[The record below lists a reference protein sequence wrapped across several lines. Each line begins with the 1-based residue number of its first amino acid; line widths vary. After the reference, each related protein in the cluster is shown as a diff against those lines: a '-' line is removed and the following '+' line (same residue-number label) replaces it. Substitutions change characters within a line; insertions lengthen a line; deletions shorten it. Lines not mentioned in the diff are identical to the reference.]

1 MKTQLREA
9 SIARALPTAPQDVAS
24 RSRTPATGASDTSD
38 AYPALL
44 SCSSCAAATTKRGR
58 GMASASCQSDPSS
71 LPRLVVNKTNLPIS
85 NKNITSLTLH
95 AHRSLSTAPR
105 LDSIVEF
112 SSARK
117 PPIYLLLDSLPVLYP
132 TESPKMSVVSL
143 LGVNILN
150 NPAKFTD
157 NYELEITFEC
167 LEQLEKDLEWK
178 LTYVGSATSD
188 QYDQELDSL
197 LVGPI
202 PVGVNKFIFEAD
214 APKTTRIP
222 DADILGVTVILLT
235 CSYDGR
241 EFVRVGYYVNN
252 EYDSDE
258 LNADPPAKPI
268 IEKIRRNV
276 LAEKPRVTRFA
287 IKWDSEASAPAEF
300 PPEQPEADLQAD
312 EEEYGAEELDEDV
325 EEEADGVADKAGET
339 SAVAADGDAEMG
351 GAGETGE
358 IGGEDEMSEDG
369 SVDLEN
375 ESEDELEEDV
385 EGEAGAQGD
394 VAEAGDD
401 AMEVDDNMP
410 DAPNQKGVAAH

>member
-1 MKTQLREA
+1 
-9 SIARALPTAPQDVAS
+9 
-24 RSRTPATGASDTSD
+24 
-38 AYPALL
+38 
-44 SCSSCAAATTKRGR
+44 
-58 GMASASCQSDPSS
+58 
-71 LPRLVVNKTNLPIS
+71 
-85 NKNITSLTLH
+85 
-95 AHRSLSTAPR
+95 
-105 LDSIVEF
+105 
-112 SSARK
+112 
-117 PPIYLLLDSLPVLYP
+117 
-132 TESPKMSVVSL
+132 MSVVSL

-202 PVGVNKFIFEAD
+202 PVGVNKFVFEAD
-214 APKTTRIP
+214 APKTNRIP

-312 EEEYGAEELDEDV
+312 EDEYGADELDEDV
-325 EEEADGVADKAGET
+325 EEEAEGAGDKAGE
-339 SAVAADGDAEMG
+339 SNAAAADADGDAEM
-351 GAGETGE
+351 AGPEENGE
-358 IGGEDEMSEDG
+358 IGGEDDMSEDG

-375 ESEDELEEDV
+375 ESEDELEEEV
-385 EGEAGAQGD
+385 EGEGEAHGD
-394 VAEAGDD
+394 AAASD
-401 AMEVDDNMP
+401 AMEVDDTPADTNH
-410 DAPNQKGVAAH
+410 KSVATH